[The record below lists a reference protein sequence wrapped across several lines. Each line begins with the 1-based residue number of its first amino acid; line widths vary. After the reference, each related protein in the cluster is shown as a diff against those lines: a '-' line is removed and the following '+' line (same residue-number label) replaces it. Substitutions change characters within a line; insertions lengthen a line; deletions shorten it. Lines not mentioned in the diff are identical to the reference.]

1 MAEIISRKKRGGSK
15 PMPRV
20 DLTPMVDLGF
30 LLITFFIVTTS
41 MTHPTQMNCNLP
53 ADGEPTE
60 SAESKTL
67 TLVLSDDNKIFYY
80 HGSDSLHSNFC
91 SFYNNELRNLILQ
104 KQQTVYKQ
112 FGNKDETVILI
123 KPTKQANYKNVV
135 DVFDEMTINGVKRFM
150 LVRANH
156 FEESMK

>member
-1 MAEIISRKKRGGSK
+1 MAEINSRNRRGGSK

-41 MTHPTQMNCNLP
+41 MTHPTQMTCNLP
-53 ADGEPTE
+53 ANGEPTK

-67 TLVLSDDNKIFYY
+67 TLILADQNKIFYY
-80 HGSDSLHSNFC
+80 HGSDSLHTNIC
-91 SFYNNELRNLILQ
+91 SYFNNDLRNLILQ
-104 KQQTVYKQ
+104 KQQAVLKQ

-123 KPTKQANYKNVV
+123 KPTKEANYKNVV
-135 DVFDEMTINGVKRFM
+135 DALDEMTINEVKRFM
-150 LVRANH
+150 LLNANN
-156 FEESMK
+156 FEEKMK